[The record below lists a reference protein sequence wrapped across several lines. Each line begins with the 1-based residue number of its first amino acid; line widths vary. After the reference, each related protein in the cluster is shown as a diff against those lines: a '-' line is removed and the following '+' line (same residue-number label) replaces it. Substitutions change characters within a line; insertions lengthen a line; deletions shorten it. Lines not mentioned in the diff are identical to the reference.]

1 DRCAVA
7 TMDSDRG
14 VLVSRAA
21 CDCYGESAM
30 GEGIE
35 MTATQY
41 PGSYR
46 AVASRH
52 PVLMTPGD
60 PSLSP
65 LESRMLVRMGMSTA
79 VVAPMAVGD
88 RAIGVIFFGRRPECP
103 GFSDDDVALAGAFAG
118 TVAVALQNATL
129 FQEVQ
134 AQKSRTGALLASMS
148 EGVCAVDVN
157 MRITDVNPWLEAMVG
172 YRADQLVGSMCGEVM
187 CHTDDEGNRLCSTSC
202 PLRTALQEGTGTD
215 PITVFVQ
222 TAWGE
227 LLPVLVSAAPI
238 RDELMQVVG
247 AVSVWRDVSRE
258 WQMDRL
264 RTNIISVVSH
274 EFRTPLTSII
284 GFSEFLLNREA
295 TKEERRSALE
305 LIYKEGLRMEALV
318 NDFLDVSRLDA
329 GRTVLNPE
337 PLEPAAVVDRAIK
350 AYLVRRGQD
359 RLRGDVQ
366 PDLPKVS
373 ADPDRLDQILD
384 NLISNAAKY
393 SAEDTQITLHA
404 WGASYSGEDCLSIDT
419 SGSPEWVVFT
429 VEDRGFGI
437 PSDQLVEIFR
447 PFHRVEGEMTRRI
460 RGTGLGLSIV
470 KSLVELHGGKIW
482 VDSEVGVGSRFH
494 VALKA
499 ISDQR

>member
-1 DRCAVA
+1 MPPDVWSPWATLGATSPRLDGSPVPRESRAPLAFLPPWSRNADLERVLAVKRPWAIEDLEAEPLVEPLLPYARATGVRAVLGTALFRGEELVGLLLLHQCDRTRRWTKRELDLIQAVAAQLVVAIENARLYEETDERLRSRVSELGSLVRLGTAVSQQLSMDIVMGRAAEEGARALQADRCAVA

-14 VLVSRAA
+14 VLVSRAV
-21 CDCYGESAM
+21 CDYCGEPTM
-30 GEGIE
+30 GVGIE

-46 AVASRH
+46 AVASQH

-65 LESRMLVRMGMSTA
+65 LESRLLVRMGMSTA

-88 RAIGVIFFGRRPECP
+88 RAIGTIFFGRRPERP
-103 GFSDDDVALAGAFAG
+103 GFSDDDVALAGALAA

-187 CHTDDEGNRLCSTSC
+187 CHIDEEGNRLCSTSC
-202 PLRTALQEGTGTD
+202 PLRTALREGTGTD
-215 PITVFVQ
+215 PITVFIQ

-264 RTNIISVVSH
+264 RSNIISVVSH
-274 EFRTPLTSII
+274 EFRTPLTSI
-284 GFSEFLLNREA
+284 
-295 TKEERRSALE
+295 
-305 LIYKEGLRMEALV
+305 
-318 NDFLDVSRLDA
+318 
-329 GRTVLNPE
+329 
-337 PLEPAAVVDRAIK
+337 
-350 AYLVRRGQD
+350 
-359 RLRGDVQ
+359 
-366 PDLPKVS
+366 
-373 ADPDRLDQILD
+373 
-384 NLISNAAKY
+384 
-393 SAEDTQITLHA
+393 
-404 WGASYSGEDCLSIDT
+404 
-419 SGSPEWVVFT
+419 
-429 VEDRGFGI
+429 
-437 PSDQLVEIFR
+437 
-447 PFHRVEGEMTRRI
+447 
-460 RGTGLGLSIV
+460 
-470 KSLVELHGGKIW
+470 
-482 VDSEVGVGSRFH
+482 
-494 VALKA
+494 
-499 ISDQR
+499 